1 MGGNWS
7 GCCVGD
13 MALRLM
19 VMVEVPEGVT
29 RGGGV
34 VVTALVLPAAGGI
47 NRGAKQGGGKSS
59 AACQTPEVERAG
71 ENPAILG
78 NDRQK
83 QNKDQWQK
91 HANPCWRTELPGR

>member
-7 GCCVGD
+7 GCCVVD

-29 RGGGV
+29 RGGGED
-34 VVTALVLPAAGGI
+34 
-47 NRGAKQGGGKSS
+47 S
-59 AACQTPEVERAG
+59 AACQTPDVERAG
-71 ENPAILG
+71 EDRAILVD
-78 NDRQK
+78 DRQK

-91 HANPCWRTELPGR
+91 HANPCWRTEPPGQ